1 MAPGTPSTPPEG
13 EVSPAPKDLDETALI
28 ERCRAGDVAAFEPLV
43 EKYRQ
48 RVWRL
53 AFQVLRDREEAW
65 DCAQDAFVRAFQSL
79 GSFRGQS
86 AFYTWLFRIA
96 MNVATDRLRSR
107 GAQARAFGTQAIP
120 AEEWERTA
128 PDPEARPDQA
138 AIGVERRE
146 RISRALDTLP
156 PNARAIIML
165 SDVEGLSYREIAT
178 VLNCPIGTVMSRLH
192 NARKRLRTALGPMLL
207 VVLALATALAGFS
220 AWSPAGA
227 QTPAPAPV
235 PAPAPAPAPAQV
247 SPPPK
252 GTVHFEVRVLQASN
266 PTGSSTD
273 PLPPPGGK
281 QPPASGGPVTAPPA
295 ATPGATATSATD
307 GQMDERLKLIVPRL
321 RKLFRYSDYTSIDHQ
336 KVDVEFGVSKRIP
349 APDDRWLEVTPRDL
363 QGKSVRMQVRLLKGE
378 KSVMTSNI
386 VAAPGAPAIVG
397 GPRHGTGVLIIILWA
412 DPVPAPPAAK

>member
-1 MAPGTPSTPPEG
+1 MPPGTPSTPPEG
-13 EVSPAPKDLDETALI
+13 DVSPAPKDLDETALI

-128 PDPEARPDQA
+128 PDPEARPDQV

-227 QTPAPAPV
+227 QTPAPAPA
-235 PAPAPAPAPAQV
+235 PAPAPVPAPAQV

-252 GTVHFEVRVLQASN
+252 GTVQFEVRVLHASN
-266 PTGSSTD
+266 PTGSSTA

-281 QPPASGGPVTAPPA
+281 QPPASGGPVTAP
-295 ATPGATATSATD
+295 
-307 GQMDERLKLIVPRL
+307 Q
-321 RKLFRYSDYTSIDHQ
+321 
-336 KVDVEFGVSKRIP
+336 
-349 APDDRWLEVTPRDL
+349 
-363 QGKSVRMQVRLLKGE
+363 
-378 KSVMTSNI
+378 
-386 VAAPGAPAIVG
+386 
-397 GPRHGTGVLIIILWA
+397 
-412 DPVPAPPAAK
+412 

>member
-1 MAPGTPSTPPEG
+1 MPSGIPPTPPEG
-13 EVSPAPKDLDETALI
+13 DVSPAPKDLDERALI
-28 ERCRAGDVAAFEPLV
+28 ERCCAGDVAAFEPLV

-207 VVLALATALAGFS
+207 LLLSLVMALAG
-220 AWSPAGA
+220 PAFA
-227 QTPAPAPV
+227 QTPAPAP
-235 PAPAPAPAPAQV
+235 APVA
-247 SPPPK
+247 PPPK
-252 GTVHFEVRVLQASN
+252 GTVQFEVRVLQASN
-266 PTGSSTD
+266 P
-273 PLPPPGGK
+273 PAA
-281 QPPASGGPVTAPPA
+281 PPASGGKQPSPPGGAPATSPSA
-295 ATPGATATSATD
+295 AAPGAPATSITD

-412 DPVPAPPAAK
+412 DPIPAPPAAK

>member
-1 MAPGTPSTPPEG
+1 
-13 EVSPAPKDLDETALI
+13 VSPAFKDLDETALI

-146 RISRALDTLP
+146 RISQALDTLP

-207 VVLALATALAGFS
+207 MLLALVTALAGFS
-220 AWSPAGA
+220 AWSPVGA
-227 QTPAPAPV
+227 QTPPPAPV
-235 PAPAPAPAPAQV
+235 PMPLQTA
-247 SPPPK
+247 PPPK

-266 PTGSSTD
+266 PTA
-273 PLPPPGGK
+273 PPPAPGGK
-281 QPPASGGPVTAPPA
+281 QSPAPSGPATPPPAT
-295 ATPGATATSATD
+295 TPGATATSVTD

-336 KVDVEFGVSKRIP
+336 KVDVDFGVSKRIP

>member
-1 MAPGTPSTPPEG
+1 M
-13 EVSPAPKDLDETALI
+13 DERVLI

-43 EKYRQ
+43 ERYRQ

-107 GAQARAFGTQAIP
+107 AAQGRAFGTQAVP

-128 PDPEARPDQA
+128 PDPEAQPDQA
-138 AIGVERRE
+138 ALGVERRE

-165 SDVEGLSYREIAT
+165 SDVEGLSYREIAS

-207 VVLALATALAGFS
+207 LLLSIAVALGSFATT
-220 AWSPAGA
+220 PAVA
-227 QTPAPAPV
+227 QTPAPAPAPAV
-235 PAPAPAPAPAQV
+235 PAA
-247 SPPPK
+247 PPPK
-252 GTVHFEVRVLQASN
+252 GTVHFEVRILQASN
-266 PTGSSTD
+266 PPAAAPSGS
-273 PLPPPGGK
+273 K
-281 QPPASGGPVTAPPA
+281 QPPAPAGAPSSGPPPA
-295 ATPGATATSATD
+295 TSGTPPAPATTSSTAAD
-307 GQMDERLKLIVPRL
+307 GQMDERLKQVVPRL
-321 RKLFRYSDYTSIDHQ
+321 RKLFRYSDYTPIEHH
-336 KVDVEFGVSKRIP
+336 KVDVEFGVAKRIP
-349 APDDRWLEVTPRDL
+349 APDDRWLEVTPKDL
-363 QGKSVRMQVRLLKGE
+363 QGKSVRMQVRLLKGD

-386 VAAPGAPAIVG
+386 VAAPGAPAVVG

-412 DPVPAPPAAK
+412 DPVPTAAK

>member
-1 MAPGTPSTPPEG
+1 MPPGIPSTPPEG
-13 EVSPAPKDLDETALI
+13 DVSPAPKDVDERALI

-128 PDPEARPDQA
+128 PDPQARPDQA
-138 AIGVERRE
+138 AIGAERRE
-146 RISRALDTLP
+146 RISQALDTLP

-192 NARKRLRTALGPMLL
+192 NARRRLRTALGPMLL
-207 VVLALATALAGFS
+207 LLLSLVMSLGGFATY
-220 AWSPAGA
+220 SPASA

-235 PAPAPAPAPAQV
+235 PAPAPAQV
-247 SPPPK
+247 APPPK

-266 PTGSSTD
+266 P
-273 PLPPPGGK
+273 PAAPPAAGGK
-281 QPPASGGPVTAPPA
+281 QPPAPSGAPAPSPPA
-295 ATPGATATSATD
+295 ATPGATATSAND

-363 QGKSVRMQVRLLKGE
+363 QGKSVRMQVRLLKGD

-412 DPVPAPPAAK
+412 DPIPAPPAVK

>member
-1 MAPGTPSTPPEG
+1 
-13 EVSPAPKDLDETALI
+13 VDERALI

-128 PDPEARPDQA
+128 PDPQARPDQA
-138 AIGVERRE
+138 AIGAERRE
-146 RISRALDTLP
+146 RISQALDTLP

-192 NARKRLRTALGPMLL
+192 NARRRLRTALGPMLL
-207 VVLALATALAGFS
+207 LLLSLVMSLGGFATC
-220 AWSPAGA
+220 SPASA

-235 PAPAPAPAPAQV
+235 PAPAPAQV
-247 SPPPK
+247 APPPK

-266 PTGSSTD
+266 P
-273 PLPPPGGK
+273 PAAPPAAGGK
-281 QPPASGGPVTAPPA
+281 QPPAPSGAPAPSPPA
-295 ATPGATATSATD
+295 ATPGATATSAND

-363 QGKSVRMQVRLLKGE
+363 QGKSVRMQVRLLKGD

-412 DPVPAPPAAK
+412 DPIPAPPAVK

>member
-1 MAPGTPSTPPEG
+1 MPPRDD
-13 EVSPAPKDLDETALI
+13 VPDAAQDIDERALI
-28 ERCRAGDVAAFEPLV
+28 ERCRAGDVEAFEPLV

-107 GAQARAFGTQAIP
+107 GAQARAFGTQPIP

-128 PDPEARPDQA
+128 PDPAARPDQA
-138 AIGVERRE
+138 ALGAERRE
-146 RISRALDTLP
+146 RINEALDTLP

-192 NARKRLRTALGPMLL
+192 NARKRLRAALGPMLL
-207 VVLALATALAGFS
+207 LLLCLTAALITASWALA
-220 AWSPAGA
+220 WA
-227 QTPAPAPV
+227 QTP
-235 PAPAPAPAPAQV
+235 PAPAPAQV
-247 SPPPK
+247 APSQVTPPPK

-266 PTGSSTD
+266 PTAT
-273 PLPPPGGK
+273 PPPATGGNPSA
-281 QPPASGGPVTAPPA
+281 PPAGSPATSAPPPPAPAPPA
-295 ATPGATATSATD
+295 AVTD
-307 GQMDERLKLIVPRL
+307 GRMDDRLKQVVPRL
-321 RKLFRYSDYTSIDHQ
+321 RQLFRYSDYTPLEHH
-336 KVDVEFGVSKRIP
+336 KVDVAFGVAKRIP
-349 APDDRWLEVTPRDL
+349 APDDRWVEVTPKDL
-363 QGKSVRMQVRLLKGE
+363 QGKSVRTQVRLLKGE
-378 KSVMTSNI
+378 KSLMTSNI
-386 VAAPGAPAIVG
+386 VAAPGTPYIVG
-397 GPRHGTGVLIIILWA
+397 GPRYGTGVLIIILWA
-412 DPVPAPPAAK
+412 DPVPVAAAPK

>member
-1 MAPGTPSTPPEG
+1 MPPGPPSTPPEG
-13 EVSPAPKDLDETALI
+13 DVSPALKDLDETALI

-120 AEEWERTA
+120 PEEWERTA

-146 RISRALDTLP
+146 RISQALDTLP

-192 NARKRLRTALGPMLL
+192 NARKRLRTALGPML
-207 VVLALATALAGFS
+207 VVLLALVTALAGFS
-220 AWSPAGA
+220 AWSPVGA
-227 QTPAPAPV
+227 QTPPPAPV
-235 PAPAPAPAPAQV
+235 PMPLQTA
-247 SPPPK
+247 PPPK

-266 PTGSSTD
+266 PTA
-273 PLPPPGGK
+273 PPPAPGGT
-281 QPPASGGPVTAPPA
+281 QSPAPSGPATAPPP
-295 ATPGATATSATD
+295 ATSGATATSVTD

-336 KVDVEFGVSKRIP
+336 KVDVDFGVSKRIP

>member
-1 MAPGTPSTPPEG
+1 MPPGTPSTPPEG
-13 EVSPAPKDLDETALI
+13 DVSPAPEDLDETALI

-235 PAPAPAPAPAQV
+235 PAPAR
-247 SPPPK
+247 SPRPLKSLRLPRARCSSRCACSRPRIRPVRRPP
-252 GTVHFEVRVLQASN
+252 RS
-266 PTGSSTD
+266 PS
-273 PLPPPGGK
+273 GGK

-363 QGKSVRMQVRLLKGE
+363 QGKSVRMQV
-378 KSVMTSNI
+378 
-386 VAAPGAPAIVG
+386 
-397 GPRHGTGVLIIILWA
+397 
-412 DPVPAPPAAK
+412 PPAQGREVGDDLKHRGGARRPGHRGRPPPRNRRAHHHPLG

>member
-1 MAPGTPSTPPEG
+1 MPPGDD
-13 EVSPAPKDLDETALI
+13 VPAAGQGLDEGALI

-43 EKYRQ
+43 QKYRQ

-107 GAQARAFGTQAIP
+107 SAQARAFGTQPIP

-128 PDPEARPDQA
+128 PDPAARPDQA
-138 AIGVERRE
+138 ALGAERRE
-146 RISRALDTLP
+146 RINEALDTLP

-165 SDVEGLSYREIAT
+165 SDVEGLSYREIAN

-192 NARKRLRTALGPMLL
+192 NARKRLRAALGPMLL
-207 VVLALATALAGFS
+207 LLLYLAAAVIGASWTLA
-220 AWSPAGA
+220 WA
-227 QTPAPAPV
+227 QTSPPAPTSAPV
-235 PAPAPAPAPAQV
+235 APTQVAPGQV
-247 SPPPK
+247 TPPPK

-266 PTGSSTD
+266 PPPT
-273 PLPPPGGK
+273 PPPAGGGK
-281 QPPASGGPVTAPPA
+281 PSAPPA
-295 ATPGATATSATD
+295 GSPAVGTPPAPTPAPSAAITD
-307 GQMDERLKLIVPRL
+307 GQMDDRLKQVVPRL
-321 RKLFRYSDYTSIDHQ
+321 RKLFRYSDYTPLEHH
-336 KVDVEFGVSKRIP
+336 KVDVEWGVAKRIP
-349 APDDRWLEVTPRDL
+349 APDDRWLEVTPKDL

-412 DPVPAPPAAK
+412 DPVPVAAAPK

>member
-1 MAPGTPSTPPEG
+1 MPPGTPSTPPEG

-28 ERCRAGDVAAFEPLV
+28 ERCRAGDVASFEPLV

-146 RISRALDTLP
+146 RISQALDTLP

-207 VVLALATALAGFS
+207 VVLALATAVAGG
-220 AWSPAGA
+220 AGWSPAGA

-235 PAPAPAPAPAQV
+235 PAPAQV
-247 SPPPK
+247 APPPK

-266 PTGSSTD
+266 PTA
-273 PLPPPGGK
+273 PPPAPGGK
-281 QPPASGGPVTAPPA
+281 QSPAPSGPVTAPPA
-295 ATPGATATSATD
+295 ASPGATATSVPD

-321 RKLFRYSDYTSIDHQ
+321 RKLFRYSDYTPIDHH

-349 APDDRWLEVTPRDL
+349 APDDRWLEVTPKDL
-363 QGKSVRMQVRLLKGE
+363 QGKSVRMQVRLLKGD